1 MMSIRILI
9 TDDHPVVRNGLRGM
23 LSSEVGFEVVGE
35 ADNGSVAVDMAI
47 RLRPDVV
54 LMDLSMPV
62 MDGVAATE
70 AIKNNLT
77 ETHVLVLTTYD
88 SDADILPAIE
98 AGATGYLLKDV
109 PSDELFRAIRAA
121 ARGESVLAPAVAARL
136 MGRVRGFIKDVLSQ
150 REVEVLNVV
159 ADGASNAE
167 IARML
172 HISETTVK
180 AHMSHIF
187 SKLEVN
193 DRTAAVTAAL
203 DKGIIRRD
211 R

>member
-1 MMSIRILI
+1 M
-9 TDDHPVVRNGLRGM
+9 
-23 LSSEVGFEVVGE
+23 
-35 ADNGSVAVDMAI
+35 
-47 RLRPDVV
+47 
-54 LMDLSMPV
+54 
-62 MDGVAATE
+62 
-70 AIKNNLT
+70 
-77 ETHVLVLTTYD
+77 LVLTTYN

-109 PSDELFRAIRAA
+109 TIDELFRAIRAA
-121 ARGESVLAPAVAARL
+121 ARGESILAPVVAARL
-136 MGRVRGFIKDVLSQ
+136 MGRVRGFFKDVLSQ

-172 HISETTVK
+172 PISETTVK

-203 DKGIIRRD
+203 DKGINRRD

>member
-1 MMSIRILI
+1 LK
-9 TDDHPVVRNGLRGM
+9 
-23 LSSEVGFEVVGE
+23 
-35 ADNGSVAVDMAI
+35 
-47 RLRPDVV
+47 
-54 LMDLSMPV
+54 
-62 MDGVAATE
+62 

-109 PSDELFRAIRAA
+109 TSDELFRAIRAA
-121 ARGESVLAPAVAARL
+121 ARGESILAPVVAARL

-180 AHMSHIF
+180 AHMSRIF

-203 DKGIIRRD
+203 DKGINRRD

>member
-1 MMSIRILI
+1 M
-9 TDDHPVVRNGLRGM
+9 
-23 LSSEVGFEVVGE
+23 
-35 ADNGSVAVDMAI
+35 
-47 RLRPDVV
+47 
-54 LMDLSMPV
+54 
-62 MDGVAATE
+62 
-70 AIKNNLT
+70 
-77 ETHVLVLTTYD
+77 LVLTTYN

-109 PSDELFRAIRAA
+109 TIDELFRAIRAA
-121 ARGESVLAPAVAARL
+121 ARGESILAPVVAARL
-136 MGRVRGFIKDVLSQ
+136 MGRVRGFFKDVLSQ

-180 AHMSHIF
+180 AHMSRIF

-203 DKGIIRRD
+203 DKGINRRD

>member
-1 MMSIRILI
+1 M
-9 TDDHPVVRNGLRGM
+9 
-23 LSSEVGFEVVGE
+23 
-35 ADNGSVAVDMAI
+35 
-47 RLRPDVV
+47 
-54 LMDLSMPV
+54 
-62 MDGVAATE
+62 
-70 AIKNNLT
+70 
-77 ETHVLVLTTYD
+77 LVLTTYN

-109 PSDELFRAIRAA
+109 TSDELFRAIRAA
-121 ARGESVLAPAVAARL
+121 ARGESILAPVVAARL
-136 MGRVRGFIKDVLSQ
+136 MGRVRGFFKDVLSQ

-180 AHMSHIF
+180 AHMSRIF

-203 DKGIIRRD
+203 DKGINRRD

>member
-1 MMSIRILI
+1 M
-9 TDDHPVVRNGLRGM
+9 
-23 LSSEVGFEVVGE
+23 
-35 ADNGSVAVDMAI
+35 
-47 RLRPDVV
+47 
-54 LMDLSMPV
+54 
-62 MDGVAATE
+62 
-70 AIKNNLT
+70 
-77 ETHVLVLTTYD
+77 LVLTTYD

-109 PSDELFRAIRAA
+109 TSDELFRAIRAA
-121 ARGESVLAPAVAARL
+121 ARGESILAPVVAARL

-180 AHMSHIF
+180 AHMSRIF

-193 DRTAAVTAAL
+193 DRTAVVTAAL

>member
-1 MMSIRILI
+1 M
-9 TDDHPVVRNGLRGM
+9 
-23 LSSEVGFEVVGE
+23 
-35 ADNGSVAVDMAI
+35 
-47 RLRPDVV
+47 
-54 LMDLSMPV
+54 
-62 MDGVAATE
+62 
-70 AIKNNLT
+70 
-77 ETHVLVLTTYD
+77 LVLTTYN

-109 PSDELFRAIRAA
+109 TSDELFRAIRAA
-121 ARGESVLAPAVAARL
+121 ARGESILAPVVAARL
-136 MGRVRGFIKDVLSQ
+136 MGRVRGFFKDVLSQ

-172 HISETTVK
+172 PISETTVK
-180 AHMSHIF
+180 AHMSRIF

-203 DKGIIRRD
+203 DKGINRRD

>member
-1 MMSIRILI
+1 MSIRILI
-9 TDDHPVVRNGLRGM
+9 TDDHPVVRSGLRGM
-23 LSSEVGFEVVGE
+23 ISSEVGFEVVGE

-62 MDGVAATE
+62 MDGVAATD
-70 AIKNNLT
+70 AIKKNLT
-77 ETHVLVLTTYD
+77 ETQVLVLTTYD

-109 PSDELFRAIRAA
+109 TSDELFRAIRAA

-136 MGRVRGFIKDVLSQ
+136 MGRVRGIIKDVLSQ

-193 DRTAAVTAAL
+193 DRTAAVAAAL

>member
-1 MMSIRILI
+1 
-9 TDDHPVVRNGLRGM
+9 
-23 LSSEVGFEVVGE
+23 
-35 ADNGSVAVDMAI
+35 
-47 RLRPDVV
+47 
-54 LMDLSMPV
+54 
-62 MDGVAATE
+62 
-70 AIKNNLT
+70 
-77 ETHVLVLTTYD
+77 
-88 SDADILPAIE
+88 
-98 AGATGYLLKDV
+98 
-109 PSDELFRAIRAA
+109 
-121 ARGESVLAPAVAARL
+121 
-136 MGRVRGFIKDVLSQ
+136 MGRVRGFFKDVLSQ
-150 REVEVLNVV
+150 REMEVLNVV

-180 AHMSHIF
+180 AHMSRIF

>member
-1 MMSIRILI
+1 MSIRILI
-9 TDDHPVVRNGLRGM
+9 TDDHPVVRSGLRGM
-23 LSSEVGFEVVGE
+23 ISSEVGFEVVGE

-62 MDGVAATE
+62 MDGVAATD
-70 AIKNNLT
+70 AIKKNLT
-77 ETHVLVLTTYD
+77 ETQVLVLTTYD

-109 PSDELFRAIRAA
+109 TSDELFRAIRAA

-136 MGRVRGFIKDVLSQ
+136 MGRVRGIIKDVLSQ